1 MWNNKSNKSKSLT
14 SFSTISVG
22 NKLEGTSAIALVF
35 ASAWVSIKGEVGEWA
50 VEALL

>member
-22 NKLEGTSAIALVF
+22 NKLERTSAIALVF